1 MLRPSEHWFWTY
13 CPNKDRLLLDISDE
27 AQFCSPYS
35 GNLLRQKPQQQAL
48 SMAEAEMFWAAD
60 DSLQQ
65 LDMPAAVRLEIC
77 LAALCASFIQQQG
90 HKSWYFQQLNT
101 YQAKP
106 FELVTLRGL
115 TTQYALV
122 VATEEQSVC
131 CLLLGD
137 IDTLAGKALSRLQ
150 FIRVLNNRV
159 APLAVAA
166 SLRNIA

>member
-77 LAALCASFIQQQG
+77 LAALCAPFIQQQG
-90 HKSWYFQQLNT
+90 HKSWYFQQLNA

-131 CLLLGD
+131 SLLLGD
-137 IDTLAGKALSRLQ
+137 IDTLAGKSLSRLQ

>member
-1 MLRPSEHWFWTY
+1 MLRPSERWFWTY

-77 LAALCASFIQQQG
+77 LAALCAPFIQQQG
-90 HKSWYFQQLNT
+90 HKSWYFQQLNA